1 MVGIAVS
8 PTEYKQGA
16 VFPYAFPAQRPLIGD
31 GGTEGVSCKDVAQMC
46 MNCAH
51 MEHIRTT
58 DGVICET
65 YRCDLDGFYLVR
77 KTHSC
82 RKWKSNDGKE
92 NIVIH
97 SSYLT
102 NGYPS
107 LGGRNVMR

>member
-1 MVGIAVS
+1 MDSV
-8 PTEYKQGA
+8 
-16 VFPYAFPAQRPLIGD
+16 
-31 GGTEGVSCKDVAQMC
+31 QMC

-51 MEHIRTT
+51 TQNIRTT

-65 YRCDLDGFYLVR
+65 YRCDIDGFYLVR
-77 KTHSC
+77 NTHKC
-82 RKWKSNDGKE
+82 RQWESNDGKE

-102 NGYPS
+102 NGCPS